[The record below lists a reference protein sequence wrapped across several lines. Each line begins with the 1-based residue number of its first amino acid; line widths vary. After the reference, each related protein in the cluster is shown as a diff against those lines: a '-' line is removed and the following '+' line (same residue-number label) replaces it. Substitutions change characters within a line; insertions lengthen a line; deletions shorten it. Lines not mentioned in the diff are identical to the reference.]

1 MLSILTNIW
10 AYRAF
15 ILNSVRREFHLKY
28 RNSLLGATWSIL
40 SPMAMILVYTVIFT
54 EVMRA
59 RLPGVESDFA
69 YSIYLCAGS
78 LTWGL
83 FSEITGRMQNVFLDN
98 ASLLKKVN
106 FPRICLP
113 LIVVFGSLLNF
124 SIIFGLFT
132 LFLIATNNFPG
143 SVYLAMVPL
152 LVIQIVFSVGL
163 GMVLGVLNVFF
174 RDIGQFFGIVLQF
187 WFWLTPIVYPVTIL
201 PEKVRQFMAFN
212 PMVDLMVAYQ
222 GIFTGGRWPEWS
234 SLWLVMTLAAVL
246 CVSGFRLF
254 RRHVG
259 EIVDEL

>member
-1 MLSILTNIW
+1 MHSILTNIW